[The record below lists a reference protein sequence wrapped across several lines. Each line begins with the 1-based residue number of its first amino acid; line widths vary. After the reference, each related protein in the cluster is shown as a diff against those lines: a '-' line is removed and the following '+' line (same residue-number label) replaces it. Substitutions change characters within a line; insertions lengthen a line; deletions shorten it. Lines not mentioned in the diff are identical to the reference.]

1 MLKTIKSLQNFV
13 LMKVIMKKNIGLT
26 LELAAGD
33 ASTATNANKI
43 AINTNTIMVLLK
55 IMMIS
60 FCIIFRF
67 IGKKIN

>member
-1 MLKTIKSLQNFV
+1 MLKTIKTLQNFV

-43 AINTNTIMVLLK
+43 AINANTIMVLLK
-55 IMMIS
+55 IMMIFFLYYFS
-60 FCIIFRF
+60 FYR
-67 IGKKIN
+67 KKN